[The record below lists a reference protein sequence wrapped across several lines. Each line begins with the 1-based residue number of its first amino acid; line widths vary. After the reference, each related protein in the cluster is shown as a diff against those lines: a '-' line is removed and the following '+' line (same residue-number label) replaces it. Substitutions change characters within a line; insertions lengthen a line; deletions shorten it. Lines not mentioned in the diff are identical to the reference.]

1 MRASKGTVGVLAMI
15 VLLSLSFIASAEER
29 FLWNST
35 ETQITISSNMPSPA
49 PKKLSPLHAK
59 LQTWQENSVALFD
72 RFYLIESIN
81 HPKRIELDSGFAL
94 LFDEKTL
101 ESMVFLRDPGASFR
115 YMNGRAEACYVNAID
130 GVYAQHT
137 FLGSEI
143 EGNKL
148 LDENALTEI
157 SLLKEKMK
165 EYGIHIG
172 KPIQMTAY
180 YDSNEGIL
188 NQGQFEFLEIAFS
201 QELAG
206 REIMPWGIS
215 LYNGLLSSNAYV
227 TVFIDAYGISNVL
240 IRLMLEEIVPEKE
253 QPVLSVE
260 EALIFLEKH
269 VSDLILEKKVIIDH
283 VALEYIPVPLN
294 FTYTDIEILPSWNFY
309 VDYEQ
314 DDTRQVFSINAFT
327 GKPL

>member
-15 VLLSLSFIASAEER
+15 VLLSLSFIASAEEH

-49 PKKLSPLHAK
+49 PKMLSPLHAK

-72 RFYLIESIN
+72 RFYLIESNN

-130 GVYAQHT
+130 DVYAQHT

-148 LDENALTEI
+148 LGDNALTEI

-206 REIMPWGIS
+206 REIIPWGIS
-215 LYNGLLSSNAYV
+215 LYNGLISSN
-227 TVFIDAYGISNVL
+227 AYGISNVL

-260 EALIFLEKH
+260 EALILLEKH

-294 FTYTDIEILPSWNFY
+294 FTYTDIEILPSWIFY